1 MLNFPIRLSHRMAA
15 LRRSIESGDA
25 KPTDGAL
32 VVFKELATD
41 RGRHLTA
48 LGALMAAD
56 LEGFNRQLAGR
67 KLEPVT

>member
-1 MLNFPIRLSHRMAA
+1 MAA

-48 LGALMAAD
+48 LGALMVAD